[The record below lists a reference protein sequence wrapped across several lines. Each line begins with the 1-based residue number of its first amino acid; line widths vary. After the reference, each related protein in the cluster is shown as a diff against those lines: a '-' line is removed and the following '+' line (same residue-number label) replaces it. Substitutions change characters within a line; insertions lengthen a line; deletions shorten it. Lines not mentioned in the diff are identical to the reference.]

1 MTDNVCRMTLEDEGK
16 VSLLDPFTHTKQDSE
31 KIRNFDFWVQ
41 RHNKE
46 EIEKV
51 KIDETF
57 CTMVT
62 VGGKFLERKIFKKVL
77 KKIHEIRRKFRE

>member
-62 VGGKFLERKIFKKVL
+62 VGGKFLEKKLFRNVLMKIYQ
-77 KKIHEIRRKFRE
+77 IRIKF